1 MSIKAYRYSDEAG
14 WRGAGRRMSA
24 GRSDASVGG
33 SKLERVVVRERKVL
47 SGGADVGGAELR
59 WAWRKHQRLV

>member
-33 SKLERVVVRERKVL
+33 SKLERVVVRERL
-47 SGGADVGGAELR
+47 GA
-59 WAWRKHQRLV
+59 